1 MSSPTDQ
8 ADADPGKYHISLD
21 RSQGV
26 VIGDNARLEQHF
38 HPPPHSPPFSR
49 TDLLAA
55 IQRANADLRT
65 CYNAIAGIH
74 LDRPEVDEI
83 VTWAMGT
90 DANQRLGMLLD
101 QPGGGKTV
109 VMRDVLERLEATHVP
124 VLAIKAD
131 NLFGVRTRSDLRDY
145 LALPADV
152 EECASQLAAEGT
164 FVVLLDQLDALSLSL
179 TRDQTTLALILST
192 LARLRDLEGVRI
204 IASCRTFDLHND
216 PRLSGI
222 KLDRTFELRPLDD
235 AAVNR
240 ILQAIGVDPTRLLP
254 AHYEL
259 LRVPLH
265 LDIYARTV
273 AHHSP
278 QIVLESFWSLQELY
292 TALWRNKVE
301 SVIPELPSSSERCDA
316 IYRLVDAMATTQQ
329 VSAPHAVL
337 DNFTPAARDLEK
349 EGLIRLEKARWTF
362 LHQTFFDYCYARR
375 FVAGSRLLSQEVL
388 GGPQGL
394 FERSQIVQVLSYL
407 RGTDRARYLRELT
420 DLLSAPG
427 LRVHLLLLVL
437 GWLGALRD
445 PQEDELALVRRWA
458 TDPDRRAQLLRSL
471 SGNAAWFDLL
481 DSDWLPRHMVSA
493 DGAPVDRAISFLE
506 SVMKART
513 DAVLRR
519 LRPNLGRDQN
529 WDAAIA
535 YCLAYLKD
543 WHNNDAIDIL
553 CDLLARGA
561 TFGRE
566 DLCLHNLASSNP
578 AGGCRVL
585 RIYLSYRLDSLLA
598 KERAAGDEKPEG
610 DGPGVALWRDRSR
623 WDRELLGEFAVG
635 ELMLQAAHAA
645 PEALIQHLLRWLL
658 RAITVAANDWP
669 AESPRYYGD
678 ALFSHG
684 WYEEH
689 RSEGATFALCMA
701 QALAAIAGS
710 NPAQFRPIA
719 STLEETNW
727 ITFHRMLARA
737 YLADPG
743 SYLDDIL
750 KYLMADRRRLF
761 LGDMGDAYYESRSL
775 YSAAFARANS
785 QQRLNLEA
793 LILDWQPEW
802 EKRHLRSQG
811 SLQLA
816 FLTSVPNDLLSERS
830 QRRRR
835 ELERK
840 FPGYK
845 PPKPQGMEFGQV
857 GPPIEP
863 AAQEKMSDEAWLGA
877 MRKYDDSTEW
887 GAPRKEFLK
896 GGVIELSR
904 AFAEHVKQAPERF
917 HRLAERFDEQISLHY
932 ITAAIS
938 GLADSDAPADWIED
952 LVRRFAPNLEGEF
965 RRSIC
970 WALRKRSEAG
980 ISDDILDLVADWA
993 INDPDPAAELWQV
1006 HAASGQPDCDGDPHQ
1021 YGINTNRGAAVMAL
1035 VDCRLQRKPP
1045 QSERAFQA
1053 LERAAADSSMA
1064 VRTCVISALGPLL
1077 NHDAGRTI
1085 DIFERTVADQA
1096 ALLANPLV
1104 HRFLYWCYRRQFARV
1119 KPFIEALLSNPDD
1132 TARQAGARLACL
1144 AAFYESEVQLMA
1156 EQAVTGDTA
1165 MRLGAAEVYARNLEQ
1180 PETQAACE
1188 VSLRRLLND
1197 PDEKVRSEVGQCFFH
1212 LRPEHLAYLRPF
1224 IRDFL
1229 ASQSLRSG
1237 AEHLIRYL
1245 KSVACDDHDLTL
1257 DATER
1262 ILDEVGDSVLD
1273 IRTRWAVLE
1282 ADLVQLPLAAYNH
1295 AIDPAI
1301 KGRAMDLFERLL
1313 VAGSRSARG
1322 ALVEWDRR

>member
-1 MSSPTDQ
+1 MLSPTDQ
-8 ADADPGKYHISLD
+8 ADTDPGKYHISLD

-26 VIGDNARLEQHF
+26 VIGDNARVEQYF
-38 HPPPHSPPFSR
+38 HLASPSPPFSR
-49 TDLLAA
+49 PDLPAA
-55 IQRANADLRT
+55 IHRANADLRT
-65 CYNAIAGIH
+65 CHNTIAGIH

-83 VTWAMGT
+83 VAWAMGA

-109 VMRDVLERLEATHVP
+109 VMRDVLERLEAARVP
-124 VLAIKAD
+124 LLAVKAD
-131 NLFGVRTRSDLRDY
+131 NLSGVRTRSDLRDY
-145 LALPADV
+145 LALSADV

-192 LARLRDLEGVRI
+192 LARLSDLENVRI
-204 IASCRTFDLHND
+204 VASCRTFDLHND

-222 KLDRTFELRPLDD
+222 KPDRTFELRPLDD
-235 AAVNR
+235 VAVNR
-240 ILQAIGVDPTRLLP
+240 VLQAIGVDPTRLLP
-254 AHYEL
+254 AHYDL

-265 LDIYARTV
+265 LDIYARTS

-278 QIVLESFWSLQELY
+278 QTVIERFWSLQELY

-301 SVIPELPSSSERCDA
+301 SVIPESPLPAERYDA
-316 IYRLVDAMATTQQ
+316 IYRLVDIMAATRM
-329 VSAPHAVL
+329 VNAPHAVL
-337 DNFTPAARDLEK
+337 DDLTPAARYLEK

-407 RGTDRARYLRELT
+407 RGTDRSRYLRELT

-427 LRVHLLLLVL
+427 LRVHLLRLIF

-481 DSDWLPRHMVSA
+481 DRDWLPRHMVTA
-493 DGAPVDRAISFLE
+493 DGAPVDRAIYFME

-535 YCLAYLKD
+535 YCLSHLED
-543 WHNNDAIDIL
+543 WRNDGAVDVL

-585 RIYLSYRLDSLLA
+585 RVYLDYRLDSLLA
-598 KERAAGDEKPEG
+598 KEGAAGDEKS
-610 DGPGVALWRDRSR
+610 DDSGPGVALRRDRFR
-623 WDRELLGEFAVG
+623 WDRELLGEYAIG
-635 ELMLQAAHAA
+635 ELMLQAVHAA
-645 PEALIQHLLRWLL
+645 PEALIDHLLSWWL
-658 RAITVAANDWP
+658 RAIAVTGNDTP
-669 AESPRYYGD
+669 AESLHYCGD
-678 ALFSHG
+678 ALFSWG

-689 RSEGATFALCMA
+689 RSEGATFALRMA
-701 QALAAIAGS
+701 QALAAIARS
-710 NPAQFRPIA
+710 NPVQFRSIA
-719 STLEETNW
+719 NRLVETDW
-727 ITFHRMLARA
+727 GTIHRMLAQA
-737 YLADPG
+737 YLADPAT
-743 SYLDDIL
+743 YLDDIL
-750 KYLMADRRRLF
+750 EYLVADRRRLF
-761 LGDMGDAYYESRSL
+761 LGDMGDAHYESRCL
-775 YSAAFARANS
+775 YAAAFAQAS
-785 QQRLNLEA
+785 AQQRLNLEA
-793 LILDWQPEW
+793 LVLDRQPEW
-802 EKRHLRSQG
+802 EERHLRSQG

-816 FLTSVPNDLLSERS
+816 FLTSVPNALLSERA

-840 FPGYK
+840 FPGYR
-845 PPKPQGMEFGQV
+845 PPIPRGIEGGAV
-857 GPPIEP
+857 GPPIDP
-863 AAQEKMSDEAWLGA
+863 VAQEKMSDEAWLGA

-887 GAPRKEFLK
+887 GAPNKEFLK

-904 AFAEHVKQAPERF
+904 AFAEHIKQAPERF
-917 HRLAERFDEQISLHY
+917 YRLAQRFDNQISLHY
-932 ITAAIS
+932 VTAAVS
-938 GLADSDAPADWIED
+938 GLADSDAPADWIMD
-952 LVRRFAPNLEGEF
+952 LVRRFAPRLEGEF
-965 RRSIC
+965 RRNIC
-970 WALRKRSEAG
+970 WALRKRSEAS
-980 ISDDILDLVADWA
+980 IPDDILDLIADWA

-1006 HAASGQPDCDGDPHQ
+1006 PAAGGQPYYGGDPHQ
-1021 YGINTNRGAAVMAL
+1021 YGINTNRGAAVIAF
-1035 VDCRLQRKPP
+1035 VDCALQRKPP
-1045 QSERAFQA
+1045 QSERAFRL
-1053 LERAAADSSMA
+1053 LEKAATDSSIA
-1064 VRTCVISALGPLL
+1064 VQTCVISVLGPLL
-1077 NHDAGRTI
+1077 NHDAKRAM
-1085 DIFERTVADQA
+1085 DILERTTADQLE
-1096 ALLANPLV
+1096 LLASPLV
-1104 HRFLYWCYRRQFARV
+1104 YDFLYRCYRYQFARV
-1119 KPFIEALLSNPDD
+1119 KPFIEALLTSPDD
-1132 TARQAGARLACL
+1132 AARQAGARLACL
-1144 AAFYESEVQLMA
+1144 AAFHESEARPLA
-1156 EQAVTGDTA
+1156 EQAITGDVA

-1188 VSLRRLLND
+1188 VNLRRLLDD

-1212 LRPEHLAYLRPF
+1212 LRPEHLADLRPF
-1224 IRDFL
+1224 IRVFL

-1245 KSVACDDHDLTL
+1245 KSVACDDYDLTL

-1282 ADLVQLPLAAYNH
+1282 ADLVQLPLAVYNH

-1313 VAGSRSARG
+1313 VAGSRSAHG
-1322 ALVEWDRR
+1322 ALAEWDRR